1 MKIYEIFI
9 TSIIKVIQ
17 ELIHLEPLNDN
28 FYVYIMLILLVDSS
42 CKQGWPCLF
51 QHLRSIQ

>member
-42 CKQGWPCLF
+42 CKQG
-51 QHLRSIQ
+51 